1 MKQVEV
7 YFLALE
13 DEPKN
18 GFYDTLDGIMATIK
32 SLETNGIGFIV
43 RKHKMDEDLFNNL
56 PEFMGF

>member
-18 GFYDTLDGIMATIK
+18 GFYDKLPGIMETIET
-32 SLETNGIGFIV
+32 LETNETGFIV
-43 RKHKMDEDLFNNL
+43 RKHTMDEDLFNNL